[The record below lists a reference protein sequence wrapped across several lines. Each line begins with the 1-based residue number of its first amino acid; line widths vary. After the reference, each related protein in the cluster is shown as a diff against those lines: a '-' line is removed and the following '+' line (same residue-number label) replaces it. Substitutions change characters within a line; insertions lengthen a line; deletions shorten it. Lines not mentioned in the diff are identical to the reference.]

1 MWQHSSMLFTPKKYG
16 KDWTR
21 FFGFGF
27 CAASLGFALFAI
39 LAPWTDDL
47 DLSDKMFTIL
57 GFMLAAIVFGA
68 LGRDQ
73 LKKASQMSADEDSNR

>member
-1 MWQHSSMLFTPKKYG
+1 MLFTPKKYG

-21 FFGFGF
+21 FLGLSF

-47 DLSDKMFTIL
+47 ELSDRIFATL
-57 GFMLAAIVFGA
+57 SFMLAAIVFGA
-68 LGRDQ
+68 MGRDQ
-73 LKKASQMSADEDSNR
+73 LKKASGMSADEDQNC

>member
-1 MWQHSSMLFTPKKYG
+1 MLFTPKKYG

-21 FFGFGF
+21 FLAISF

-39 LAPWTDDL
+39 SASWTDYDN
-47 DLSDKMFTIL
+47 LSDKIFAAAAFSL
-57 GFMLAAIVFGA
+57 GAVVFGA

-73 LKKASQMSADEDSNR
+73 WKKASEMSPGDDRKR